1 MATPMLDLNH
11 LRKVHVG
18 EIKMNLPIPSLDE
31 SEIVESRTDSIMRK
45 KAQKAVKMALKD
57 IDLKEL
63 YQELV
68 EKTDNMTPL
77 TEDEFKQVKNQWVF
91 VRVLQGDYVYLM
103 FKADDKFNF
112 RGSNPDTHA
121 LLFFVEVR
129 PMPKVR
135 DGKFSPTRNENW
147 SWDSFKI
154 LSYEDEYKD
163 IISWSNVYLVK
174 SNNMNSFMNW
184 KGNPLIK

>member
-1 MATPMLDLNH
+1 MATPMLDPNH

-31 SEIVESRTDSIMRK
+31 SEIVESRTNSIMRK
-45 KAQKAVKMALKD
+45 KAQKVVKRALKD

-63 YQELV
+63 YEELV

-91 VRVLQGDYVYLM
+91 VRVLQGDYLYLM
-103 FKADDKFNF
+103 FKADDKVNF
-112 RGSNPDTHA
+112 RASNPDTHA

-129 PMPKVR
+129 PMPKII
-135 DGKFSPTRNENW
+135 DGKLTPSRNIDW
-147 SWDSFKI
+147 SWESFKF
-154 LSYEDEYKD
+154 LSYEDEYED

-174 SNNMNSFMNW
+174 SNNMNLFMNW
-184 KGNPLIK
+184 KRNPFIK